1 MKSRLINAGLLR
13 TDDDL
18 PEIDISLAWK
28 TLSHLGFPA
37 RYGGKAQNGFYE
49 YVIVDPRSGTL
60 LATGQGE
67 TLEMSM
73 CQAALNAKSLLSNSK
88 HGMTRPGPT
97 NNHTQNQVTGENHE
111 MPTM

>member
-1 MKSRLINAGLLR
+1 MKTRLKNAGLLS
-13 TDDDL
+13 TDDDIRD
-18 PEIDISLAWK
+18 IDISLAWS

-67 TLEMSM
+67 TIEMSM
-73 CQAALNAKSLLSNSK
+73 CQAALNASSLLNSN
-88 HGMTRPGPT
+88 
-97 NNHTQNQVTGENHE
+97 
-111 MPTM
+111 